1 MAEISENYPLT
12 LKGIINMVEKLL
24 EGYPKGSK

>member
-12 LKGIINMVEKLL
+12 LKWIRNMVEKLL